1 MDGMNANFP
10 GGNATNMLQQMN
22 YSSMQNIP
30 QNQSIPGGPNINNL
44 NNHVNSIN
52 NTSNNPADI
61 CNPKRQAVF
70 DRLKKRMNIYRK
82 RQGETVPRFDQTF
95 NGICEQQSV
104 ETNVLQKRFIETKA
118 KRVAK
123 KADKKQTETAPSGN
137 LVSSREVERKNH
149 IVSAM
154 KYLELCPIFII
165 VILYSMK
172 ALFFLSFSLL
182 RHRLLR

>member
-1 MDGMNANFP
+1 MSNWNPVSRVNCEKIMDGMNANFP

-30 QNQSIPGGPNINNL
+30 NQSIPGPNINNL
-44 NNHVNSIN
+44 SNHVNSIN
-52 NTSNNPADI
+52 NSNNNPADI
-61 CNPKRQAVF
+61 CNPKRQVVF
-70 DRLKKRMNIYRK
+70 DRLKKRMHNYRK

-137 LVSSREVERKNH
+137 LVSFFFYYISPSPSHCENY
-149 IVSAM
+149 VS
-154 KYLELCPIFII
+154 LTI
-165 VILYSMK
+165 
-172 ALFFLSFSLL
+172 
-182 RHRLLR
+182 